1 MEKQEKRKRKSKKGH
16 VWEITYKLVK
26 EAPRKKGAVK
36 KAKKKSAPKKAA
48 SKKASP
54 KKASSK

>member
-26 EAPRKKGAVK
+26 EAPRKKGAAKTAK
-36 KAKKKSAPKKAA
+36 KAKAKKAKT
-48 SKKASP
+48 KKAKA
-54 KKASSK
+54 KK